1 MADAKTKVE
10 APEKKPPRPVSMEQ
24 TEEREKDAGPARPL
38 VQRAAQT
45 SNAAPTAPGPAPARA
60 ADMLAGA
67 EPGAGAPGR
76 ARAMT
81 SLQQSVGNEHTGQ
94 LMAKSSSGTDTT
106 AIQRAKKGPAPKK
119 PPPITLPLPKEA
131 ARKPSGAAEFQ
142 VGAINIVALPDKK
155 SSKPIIVNGKKRD
168 AMTHVSLH
176 WDLPG
181 AKYQGGK
188 VIAVDPVPAPTL
200 TIRTTYGPKAGPETK
215 SSYGKGTTPED
226 IKAGKTSLGYHEGS
240 HGEYAIQY
248 TKDHPLPA
256 FKGMVGMSVGEY
268 KEALA
273 EYDQEMETY
282 RQALDEYHKI
292 MTDCVGQKGEGCN
305 D

>member
-1 MADAKTKVE
+1 MADTKTKVE
-10 APEKKPPRPVSMEQ
+10 APEKEPPRPVSMEQ
-24 TEEREKDAGPARPL
+24 TEEREKDAGPGRPL

-45 SNAAPTAPGPAPARA
+45 STAAPPGPVPAPART

-81 SLQQSVGNEHTGQ
+81 SIQQTVGNAQAGQ
-94 LMAKSSSGTDTT
+94 LMAKFSSGTDTT
-106 AIQRAKKGPAPKK
+106 AIQRAKKGPAPKA
-119 PPPITLPLPKEA
+119 PPITLPLPKEA
-131 ARKPSGAAEFQ
+131 TRKPSGAAEFQ
-142 VGAINIVALPDKK
+142 VGAVNVVALPDKK
-155 SSKPIIVNGKKRD
+155 RDKPIIVNGKKRD

-226 IKAGKTSLGYHEGS
+226 IKTGKTSLGYHEGS

-248 TKDHPLPA
+248 TKEHPLPA

-273 EYDQEMETY
+273 EYDQEMEAY
-282 RQALDEYHKI
+282 RQALDKYHKL
-292 MTDCVGQKGEGCN
+292 MTDCVGQKDEGC
-305 D
+305 DE